1 MLLSLPSELLLESLA
16 YLSLEDVVKLRV
28 VCKKLYSL
36 FVYSYLLKHFTIY
49 NNSILTNLII
59 SNILKHSSYVEFL
72 DLFRCIN
79 IHGDF
84 TKFVD
89 LLKLRPL
96 KVLNM
101 AHTQFTD
108 GNVCTVLNVAS
119 ILSEL
124 WINDCSFMF

>member
-1 MLLSLPSELLLESLA
+1 M
-16 YLSLEDVVKLRV
+16 
-28 VCKKLYSL
+28 CKKLYSL
-36 FVYSYLLKHFTIY
+36 VFDSYLLKHFTIN
-49 NNSILTNLII
+49 NNSRLTDLII
-59 SNILKHSSYVEFL
+59 SNILKHSSLYVEFL

-84 TKFVD
+84 TKFID

-96 KVLNM
+96 KVLNV

-108 GNVCTVLNVAS
+108 EHFCTVLNVAS

-124 WINDCSFMF
+124 WINNCSFN

>member
-49 NNSILTNLII
+49 NNSILTDLII
-59 SNILKHSSYVEFL
+59 SNILKHPSYVDFFY
-72 DLFRCIN
+72 LFRCIN

-84 TKFVD
+84 TKFINI
-89 LLKLRPL
+89 LKLRPL
-96 KVLNM
+96 KVLNVV
-101 AHTQFTD
+101 HTQFTD
-108 GNVCTVLNVAS
+108 ENVCTVLNVAS